1 VKQHPTTLA
10 RLAVACVALALAFL
24 FGLGRANAAPISEAD
39 RLVALQE
46 AQAAYDRG
54 IAAKTADP
62 AEARKHFADAANG
75 FRTLIA
81 GGADNPGIHFNL
93 GNAYVQSGDLG
104 HGIASYLRA
113 LRASPGDRSVEANL
127 ATARSDVRLRLP
139 GEAATDFGGL
149 IAFWRVVPESFR
161 LMGAVTLWIAAWSLA
176 GAALLGLRLPRA
188 VGLLRNAA
196 FALALLLA
204 ATIATDRWLAAHRP
218 LAVVTADEVT
228 LRKGNGDGFAAQIAE
243 LLTPG
248 VECTILE
255 ERPDWLRVR
264 LQDGTEGW
272 LRTNAVERV

>member
-1 VKQHPTTLA
+1 MKLVRPAIVLLA
-10 RLAVACVALALAFL
+10 LCLAFVAGIGRADAASLSDGDRLA
-24 FGLGRANAAPISEAD
+24 
-39 RLVALQE
+39 ALQE

-54 IAAKTADP
+54 IAAKAADP

-75 FRTLIA
+75 FRTLVA
-81 GGADNPGIHFNL
+81 GGADNPSIHFNL

-113 LRASPGDRSVEANL
+113 LRASPGNRSVEANL

-139 GEAATDFGGL
+139 GDAPSDFGGL
-149 IAFWRVVPESFR
+149 IAFWRVVPESLR
-161 LMGAVTLWIAAWSLA
+161 LSIGVGLWIVAWSIA
-176 GAALLGLRLPRA
+176 G
-188 VGLLRNAA
+188 VGLLGVSVPRLLAHVRNAA
-196 FALALLLA
+196 FALALLLG
-204 ATIATDRWLAAHRP
+204 ATIATDHWLAASRP